1 MEEKQAAAEAE
12 RQKQETIKAE
22 WLAFARTSAYAELLD
37 YIARQKDYYNIIATG
52 PMEVFKTVPTN
63 TGEHSTE
70 FEFEPEKYAYLL
82 QRGVG
87 CDIVKIYIEGYTNPE
102 V

>member
-1 MEEKQAAAEAE
+1 MAEKVKTEFEQIADEWQGFKTTLAY
-12 RQKQETIKAE
+12 QKLIE
-22 WLAFARTSAYAELLD
+22 
-37 YIARQKDYYNIIATG
+37 YINMQKDFYNIIASG
-52 PMEVFKTVPTN
+52 PMEVYNEVVTN
-63 TGEHSTE
+63 DGYKSTQ

-87 CDIVKIYIEGYTNPE
+87 CDIVKLYIEGYSNPS